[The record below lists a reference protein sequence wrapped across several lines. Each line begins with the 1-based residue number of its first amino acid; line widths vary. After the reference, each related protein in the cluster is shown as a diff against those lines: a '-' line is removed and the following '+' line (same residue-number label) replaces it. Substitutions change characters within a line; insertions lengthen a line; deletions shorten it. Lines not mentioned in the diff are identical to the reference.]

1 VIALV
6 CLEAPVPGRAS
17 RAALELACGLAGS
30 AEVFALS
37 ACGPLAN
44 AAVEVARARAG
55 VTRILHIETATVDQT
70 DFLTMGMILGEAARH
85 LGASLVITGERSD
98 EEGQGLVPA
107 ALAHHLRAPLLSRV
121 QAVRPASQ
129 PNFVEV
135 TLRAGGLLCTLNCPL
150 PAVLSTPPGTT
161 GLPVAAAAEPCVVEL
176 LPLAQ
181 LGLDAS
187 RLVPRPDL
195 LGQLVPA
202 PTSEVRRLGLG
213 EATAAIERHV

>member
-1 VIALV
+1 MIALV

-17 RAALELACGLAGS
+17 RTALDLACGLAGS
-30 AEVFALS
+30 AEVITLS
-37 ACGPLAN
+37 ACGPMAN
-44 AAVEVARARAG
+44 AAVEVARSRAG
-55 VTRILHIETATVDQT
+55 VARILHIETATVDQT
-70 DFLTMGMILGEAARH
+70 DFLTMGMVLGEAARH
-85 LGASLVITGERSD
+85 LGASLVITGDRSD

-121 QAVRPASQ
+121 QAIRPSSQ
-129 PNFVEV
+129 PNCIEV
-135 TLRAGGLLCTLNCPL
+135 ALRAGGLLCTLACPL
-150 PAVLSTPPGTT
+150 PVVLSTPAGATA
-161 GLPVAAAAEPCVVEL
+161 LPAAAATASCAVEL

-202 PTSEVRRLGLG
+202 PATEVRALGVNEAAVALG
-213 EATAAIERHV
+213 RHV